1 MKLTRAAAT
10 LCIGLASFGCEGA
23 KARSDSSGAV
33 SAAPSSAAVEP
44 AKVIEPPRPAP
55 ADLGLEPLIKSP
67 TCDKNSQ
74 ADSCRVVAEFA
85 EGKRFI
91 AQTPAG
97 EGRWIGNAFVREK
110 GIEKKQLLILWAKQV
125 PTSQVG
131 AGDLPVRVGMGTLD
145 DELVEHGFKMVNALS
160 RSDQPSK
167 RNQARPAVDTFVP
180 TTQRGAVN
188 TAGVSVRLIA
198 EEPIY
203 LRQSGRKVVMVIP
216 NQSSGAAPGDGT
228 YAEFWRATW

>member
-1 MKLTRAAAT
+1 MKLTRAAVA
-10 LCIGLASFGCEGA
+10 LSMGLASFGCEEKKGQPP
-23 KARSDSSGAV
+23 
-33 SAAPSSAAVEP
+33 SAASAALASAAAEP
-44 AKVIEPPRPAP
+44 VKVAEPPRPAP
-55 ADLGLEPLIKSP
+55 SDLGLEPLIKSLK
-67 TCDKNSQ
+67 CDKKSK
-74 ADSCRVVAEFA
+74 ADSCRIMGEFA

-110 GIEKKQLLILWAKQV
+110 GIEKKQLMILWAKQV
-125 PTSQVG
+125 PTGQVG
-131 AGDLPVRVGMGTLD
+131 SGDLPVRVGMGTLD
-145 DELVEHGFKMVNALS
+145 EELIEHGFKMVNALS

-167 RNQARPAVDTFVP
+167 RNQARPAVDTFLP

-188 TAGVSVRLIA
+188 TDGVSVSLIA

-203 LRQSGRKVVMVIP
+203 LRQSGRKVVMVMP
-216 NQSSGAAPGDGT
+216 NLSSGAAPGDGT